1 MRKLVNLFFKA
12 YFKQRY
18 NRIIY
23 AANHPIEAQS
33 EVFQSL
39 INSAKYTVWGKA
51 HRFKEIKNY
60 RDFSKNVPL
69 QDYDSLKPYIQR
81 MMHGEK
87 GVLWPGRI
95 KWYAKSSGTT
105 ADQSKYIPV
114 SMRSLRDCHMKG
126 SRDSM
131 ALFYQYF
138 KGASLMEN
146 HSMIMG
152 GSLYSYANYEKSKI
166 GDVSAIMMY
175 HLPSIGRPFFIPDVE
190 TALLPDWDEKITKF
204 AKAAIQHKDVV
215 MIAGVPTWTILLFEE
230 ILRISGK
237 KNMLEIW
244 PNFQVY
250 FHGGV
255 SFVPYKKL
263 FEKYFPSP
271 TVKYHEVYNA
281 TEGYF
286 ATKVSADDNDLL
298 LLTQNGIYY
307 EFIPL
312 DQFYKGIRDALPL
325 EAVESGKNYV
335 MVISTIA
342 GLWRFIVGDTV
353 KFTSTRPYKITIS
366 GRTKQFIN
374 VFGEEVMVENTD
386 RAVELTCKRLG
397 VMVKEYTVGPI
408 FMKDGRN
415 GAHQWLIEFIGR
427 SPNIDDFASL
437 LDQNLRIL
445 NSDYD
450 AKRYQDMA
458 LRTLELVV
466 IPSGGFENWMKQK
479 GKYGGQHKV
488 PRLANDRQY
497 VDEILKY
504 AAYQSSK

>member
-1 MRKLVNLFFKA
+1 MRKLVNLFFRA

-23 AANHPIEAQS
+23 AANHPIEVQA

-39 INSAKYTVWGKA
+39 INSAKYTAWGKA
-51 HRFKEIKNY
+51 HHFKKIKTY
-60 RDFSKNVPL
+60 SDFTNNVPL

-81 MMHGEK
+81 MMRGERS
-87 GVLWPGRI
+87 VLWPGRI
-95 KWYAKSSGTT
+95 RWYAKSSGTT

-131 ALFYQYF
+131 ALFYNYF

-152 GSLYSYANYEKSKI
+152 GSLYPYADYEKSKI
-166 GDVSAIMMY
+166 GDVSAIMMH
-175 HLPSIGRPFFIPDVE
+175 HLPSIGRPFFTPDVE
-190 TALLPDWDEKITKF
+190 TALLADWDEKIEKF
-204 AKAAIQHKDVV
+204 AQAALQHDDVV
-215 MIAGVPTWTILLFEE
+215 MIAGVPTWTVILFEE
-230 ILRISGK
+230 ILKISGK
-237 KNMLEIW
+237 KNMLEVW

-255 SFVPYKKL
+255 SFMPYRKQ
-263 FEKYFPSP
+263 FENYFPSP
-271 TVKYHEVYNA
+271 SVKYHEVYNA

-286 ATKVSADDNDLL
+286 ATKVSAEDTDLL

-312 DQFYKGIRDALPL
+312 DQYYKGITNSLPL
-325 EAVESGKNYV
+325 EGVETGINYV

-342 GLWRFIVGDTV
+342 GLWRFIIGDTV
-353 KFTSTRPYKITIS
+353 RFTSTRPYKIVIT

-386 RAVELTCKRLG
+386 RAIELTSKRLG
-397 VMVKEYTVGPI
+397 VMVKEYTVAPI
-408 FMKDGRN
+408 FMELGSN
-415 GAHQWLIEFIGR
+415 GAHQWLIEFKGQV
-427 SPNIDDFASL
+427 PDAADFAFW

-458 LRTLELVV
+458 LRPLELVI
-466 IPSGGFENWMKQK
+466 IPSGGFEAWMKQR

-488 PRLANDRQY
+488 PRLSNDRQY
-497 VDEILKY
+497 VDEMLKF
-504 AAYQSSK
+504 ASC

>member
-1 MRKLVNLFFKA
+1 
-12 YFKQRY
+12 
-18 NRIIY
+18 
-23 AANHPIEAQS
+23 
-33 EVFQSL
+33 
-39 INSAKYTVWGKA
+39 
-51 HRFKEIKNY
+51 
-60 RDFSKNVPL
+60 
-69 QDYDSLKPYIQR
+69 
-81 MMHGEK
+81 
-87 GVLWPGRI
+87 
-95 KWYAKSSGTT
+95 
-105 ADQSKYIPV
+105 
-114 SMRSLRDCHMKG
+114 
-126 SRDSM
+126 
-131 ALFYQYF
+131 
-138 KGASLMEN
+138 
-146 HSMIMG
+146 
-152 GSLYSYANYEKSKI
+152 
-166 GDVSAIMMY
+166 MMY

-190 TALLPDWDEKITKF
+190 TALLPDWDEKIAKF

-255 SFVPYKKL
+255 SFVPYKKQ

-298 LLTQNGIYY
+298 LMTQNGIYY

>member
-23 AANHPIEAQS
+23 AADHPIEVQS
-33 EVFQSL
+33 ELFHSL
-39 INSAKYTVWGKA
+39 INSAKDTVWGKA
-51 HRFKEIKNY
+51 HRFNKIKNY
-60 RDFSKNVPL
+60 KDFTQNIPL

-81 MMHGEK
+81 MMHGER

-131 ALFYQYF
+131 ALFYHYF
-138 KGASLMEN
+138 KGASLMKN

-152 GSLYSYANYEKSKI
+152 GSLYPYAAYEKSKI

-175 HLPSIGRPFFIPDVE
+175 HLPSIGRPFFTPDIE
-190 TALLPDWDEKITKF
+190 TALLANWDVKIEKF
-204 AKAAIQHKDVV
+204 AKAALQQQDVV
-215 MIAGVPTWTILLFEE
+215 MIAGVPTWTVLLFEE

-237 KNMLEIW
+237 RNMLEVW
-244 PNFQVY
+244 PKFQVY

-255 SFVPYKKL
+255 SFLPYRKQ

-271 TVKYHEVYNA
+271 AVRYHEVYNA

-286 ATKVSADDNDLL
+286 ATKVSSDDTDLL

-312 DQFYKGIRDALPL
+312 DQYYKGLRETLPL
-325 EAVESGKNYV
+325 EAVETGKNYV

-353 KFTSTRPYKITIS
+353 KFTNTKPYKIIVS

-374 VFGEEVMVENTD
+374 VFGEEVIVENTD
-386 RAVELTCKRLG
+386 RAIELTCKRLG
-397 VMVKEYTVGPI
+397 VMVKDYTVGPM
-408 FMKDGRN
+408 FMKAGKN
-415 GAHQWLIEFIGR
+415 GAHQWLIEFAGKVPDI
-427 SPNIDDFASL
+427 STFSFW
-437 LDQNLRIL
+437 LDQNLRVL

-458 LRTLELVV
+458 LRALELVV
-466 IPSGGFENWMKQK
+466 IPSGGFEAWMKQR

-497 VDEILKY
+497 VDEILKF
-504 AAYQSSK
+504 AISQSQ

>member
-1 MRKLVNLFFKA
+1 MRKLVNSFFKA

-23 AANHPIEAQS
+23 AAEHPIEVQTAI
-33 EVFQSL
+33 FHSL
-39 INSAKYTVWGKA
+39 INSAKDTEWGKS
-51 HRFKEIKNY
+51 HRFKEIKSY
-60 RDFSKNVPL
+60 RDFTQNIPL
-69 QDYDSLKPYIQR
+69 QDYESLKPYIQR
-81 MMHGEK
+81 MMHGER
-87 GVLWPGRI
+87 GVLWPGKI

-131 ALFYQYF
+131 ALFYHYYD
-138 KGASLMEN
+138 GASLMEN

-152 GSLYSYANYEKSKI
+152 GSLYPYADFEKSKI
-166 GDVSAIMMY
+166 GDVSAIMMF
-175 HLPSIGRPFFIPDVE
+175 HLPSIGRPFFTPDVE
-190 TALLPDWDEKITKF
+190 TALLADWDEKIEKF
-204 AKAAIQHKDVV
+204 AQVALKQQDVV
-215 MIAGVPTWTILLFEE
+215 MIAGVPTWTVVLFEK
-230 ILRISGK
+230 ILKMSGK
-237 KNMLEIW
+237 ANMLEVW
-244 PNFQVY
+244 PKFQVY

-255 SFVPYKKL
+255 SFLPYRKQ
-263 FEKYFPSP
+263 FEEYFPSP
-271 TVKYHEVYNA
+271 LVKYHEVYNA

-286 ATKVSADDNDLL
+286 ATKVSAEDNDML

-307 EFIPL
+307 EFIPVE
-312 DQFYKGIRDALPL
+312 QYYRGIRDALPL
-325 EAVESGKNYV
+325 EAVEKGKNYV
-335 MVISTIA
+335 MLISTIA
-342 GLWRFIVGDTV
+342 GLWRFMVGDTV
-353 KFTSTRPYKITIS
+353 RFTNIKPYKITIS

-386 RAVELTCKRLG
+386 RAVELTCKRFG
-397 VMVKEYTVGPI
+397 VIVKEYTVGPI
-408 FMKDGRN
+408 YMTGGNN
-415 GAHQWLIEFIGR
+415 GAHQWLIEFVGQE
-427 SPNIDDFASL
+427 PADKDFAFW

-458 LRTLELVV
+458 LRQLELVV
-466 IPSGGFENWMKQK
+466 IPKGGFESWMKYR

-497 VDEILKY
+497 VDDILNLVPNIAK
-504 AAYQSSK
+504 Q

>member
-23 AANHPIEAQS
+23 AANHPIEAQL

-114 SMRSLRDCHMKG
+114 SIRSLRDCHMKG

-131 ALFYQYF
+131 ALFYHYF

-298 LLTQNGIYY
+298 LMTQNGIYY

-374 VFGEEVMVENTD
+374 AFGEEVMIDNTD
-386 RAVELTCKRLG
+386 QALALTCNSIPAEI
-397 VMVKEYTVGPI
+397 MDYTVAPV
-408 FMKDGRN
+408 FMDNTSKG
-415 GAHQWLIEFIGR
+415 GHQWLIEFKQKPDNLDAF
-427 SPNIDDFASL
+427 SKL
-437 LDQNLRIL
+437 LDENLQRI
-445 NSDYD
+445 NSDYE
-450 AKRYQDMA
+450 AKRYKNIA
-458 LRTLELVV
+458 LDNLNI
-466 IPSGGFENWMKQK
+466 IPLPEGSFAHWLKSK
-479 GKYGGQHKV
+479 GKLGGQNKV
-488 PRLANDRQY
+488 PRLSNDRKY
-497 VDEILKY
+497 VEEILY
-504 AAYQSSK
+504 FLEHSHL